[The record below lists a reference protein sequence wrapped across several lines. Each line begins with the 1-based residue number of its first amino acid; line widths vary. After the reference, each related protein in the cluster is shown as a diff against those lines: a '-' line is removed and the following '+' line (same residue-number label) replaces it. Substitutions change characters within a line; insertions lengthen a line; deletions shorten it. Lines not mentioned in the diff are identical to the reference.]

1 MFMCQSRET
10 YLIDTMAS
18 APDEDVNPTR
28 RFLYRELK
36 ALRGSL
42 LLSTVAIGVVLL
54 GVAVVFE
61 SGLTITRNDGVLAGM
76 LGVFGISAILVGGTF
91 YLFLK
96 AIHRS

>member
-1 MFMCQSRET
+1 
-10 YLIDTMAS
+10 MAS
-18 APDEDVNPTR
+18 ATDEDASPR
-28 RFLYRELK
+28 WRFLYRELK

-91 YLFLK
+91 YLLLK